1 MTSSLPPSPL
11 PSPLR
16 NGPRPLPLHLMAQ
29 ASTLFSSWAVLPS
42 WRSGS
47 FAWKPHLAPE
57 AERLARDI
65 DSVGDEAFKSALTAE
80 SRHRVDAFLAGVE
93 AYRRHPYRRAVP
105 EVPELWREGT
115 TRLLDFRTAGA
126 SGPPV
131 LVVPSLINRSYIVDL
146 SPRRSLMR
154 SLAARGLRPFL
165 VDWGAPGPGERDF
178 GLDDYIAGRLSRLL
192 DVVVAEA
199 GRPAVVGY
207 CMGGLLALGL
217 GLLRQDAVRGVGLL
231 ATPWDFHQPN
241 DHQGRKV
248 AALRPVL
255 EATLDVFGELPL
267 DTLQA
272 MFAAV
277 DPGSIERKFR
287 NFGQLKMAGARARDF
302 VALEDWLNDGV
313 PLTAGVA
320 RQTLFDWYVDNL
332 PARSAWR
339 LGGQVIAPKRLVR
352 PALVMVPSK
361 DRIVPPAS
369 ALALAGEL
377 AECRVK
383 VVDSGHIGMVT
394 GARAGTDV
402 YAVLAK
408 WLHRLPGV

>member
-1 MTSSLPPSPL
+1 
-11 PSPLR
+11 
-16 NGPRPLPLHLMAQ
+16 MAQ
-29 ASTLFSSWAVLPS
+29 ASTLLTSWAVLPS

-57 AERLARDI
+57 AERLAQEI
-65 DSVGDEAFKSALTAE
+65 DTVGDETFKNALTAE
-80 SRHRVDAFLAGVE
+80 SRRRVDAFLDGVE

-105 EVPELWREGT
+105 DAPEIWREGT
-115 TRLLDFRTAGA
+115 TRLLDFRTDGTD
-126 SGPPV
+126 GPPV
-131 LVVPSLINRSYIVDL
+131 LVVPSLINRSYILDL

-165 VDWGAPGPGERDF
+165 VDWGAPGAEERDF
-178 GLDDYIAGRLSRLL
+178 GLDAYVAGRLSRIL
-192 DVVVAEA
+192 DVVVGEA

-207 CMGGLLALGL
+207 CMGGLVALGL
-217 GLLRQDAVRGVGLL
+217 GLLRLDAVRGVGLL

-241 DHQGRKV
+241 DHQGRMV
-248 AALRPVL
+248 AALRPAL
-255 EATLDVFGELPL
+255 EATLEAFGELPL
-267 DTLQA
+267 DALQA
-272 MFAAV
+272 MFATV
-277 DPGSIERKFR
+277 DPGGIERKFR
-287 NFGQLKMAGARARDF
+287 TFGQLKMTGAKARDF

-313 PLTAGVA
+313 PLTARVA

-332 PARSAWR
+332 PARDAWR
-339 LGGQVIAPKRLVR
+339 LGGQTISPGRLLR
-352 PALVMVPSK
+352 PALLMVPSR

-369 ALALAGEL
+369 AMALAKKL
-377 AECRVK
+377 ADCRVK
-383 VVDSGHIGMVT
+383 VVDSGHIGMVS